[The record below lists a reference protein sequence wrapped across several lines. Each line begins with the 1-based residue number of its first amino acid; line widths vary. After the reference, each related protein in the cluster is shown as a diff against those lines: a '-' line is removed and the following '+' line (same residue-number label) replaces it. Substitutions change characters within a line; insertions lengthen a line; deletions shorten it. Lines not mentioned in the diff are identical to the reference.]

1 MISFL
6 AAQYGTVSDVELVW
20 TIIATVGAGFSIYN
34 LRDALKDR
42 AALKRLHNRNGR
54 WLLAN
59 FAIRA
64 EAARLA
70 IQLIFLTIGILA
82 MLIVDAPDQL
92 HQPPLIVALGIVFRW
107 GLIVSA
113 LLLTLKSYWGYS
125 LRRTLLSPQVMAD
138 PNSESIEQVIQDSP
152 PE

>member
-82 MLIVDAPDQL
+82 MLIVDAPD
-92 HQPPLIVALGIVFRW
+92 PIA
-107 GLIVSA
+107 SA
-113 LLLTLKSYWGYS
+113 TAD
-125 LRRTLLSPQVMAD
+125 RRIGD
-138 PNSESIEQVIQDSP
+138 RI
-152 PE
+152 